1 MYSMPITRF
10 HSLLLAALLWG
21 CGTDQTAPPPAPIS
35 SLGDLVEHTTFADEG
50 LERAVRF
57 ALNQP
62 RGPLTDDVL
71 DDIDTLDA
79 SQHAIG
85 DLSGIGR
92 LTALRSLTLGANA
105 LADLAQLSDLDA
117 LQFLDLSDNQI
128 QDLAPLTGLNRL
140 SALDLSGNQVAD
152 LQPLAGLGQL
162 TYLDLDDNLIRD
174 IAPLAA
180 LRRLRLLNLDNN
192 LVRDITALMGLRL
205 LRDLELSGNPLDDLD
220 DIANLNDRGVQVRYF
235 VPFENPFDEVIEAAV
250 RKELGNIKGPIS
262 QTALDRITTLSI
274 TGEIQSLSGIDKLR
288 NLDALFIRF
297 TGNAD
302 LRPNNLTPLPRLRK
316 LTRLTMRGL
325 ALSDIAPLGAISLL
339 RDLSLPNNAISD
351 LRPLA
356 SLTRLR
362 FLNLA
367 GNEVSD
373 LTPLINLN
381 RLTTINL
388 TNNEVSDLSP
398 VGAIADL
405 KQVWVRG
412 NPLSSET
419 LTIVVPALRE
429 AGIFVVGI

>member
-1 MYSMPITRF
+1 MYRMPKTRF

-105 LADLAQLSDLDA
+105 LADLAPLSDLDA

-162 TYLDLDDNLIRD
+162 THLDLDDNLIRE
-174 IAPLAA
+174 IGAAGRATPSAPA
-180 LRRLRLLNLDNN
+180 
-192 LVRDITALMGLRL
+192 
-205 LRDLELSGNPLDDLD
+205 
-220 DIANLNDRGVQVRYF
+220 Q
-235 VPFENPFDEVIEAAV
+235 
-250 RKELGNIKGPIS
+250 
-262 QTALDRITTLSI
+262 
-274 TGEIQSLSGIDKLR
+274 
-288 NLDALFIRF
+288 
-297 TGNAD
+297 
-302 LRPNNLTPLPRLRK
+302 PR
-316 LTRLTMRGL
+316 
-325 ALSDIAPLGAISLL
+325 
-339 RDLSLPNNAISD
+339 
-351 LRPLA
+351 
-356 SLTRLR
+356 
-362 FLNLA
+362 
-367 GNEVSD
+367 
-373 LTPLINLN
+373 
-381 RLTTINL
+381 
-388 TNNEVSDLSP
+388 
-398 VGAIADL
+398 
-405 KQVWVRG
+405 Q
-412 NPLSSET
+412 
-419 LTIVVPALRE
+419 
-429 AGIFVVGI
+429 